1 MKVRAGLAA
10 LLAVAGLAAI
20 AVAVAAAA
28 TDSGR
33 APAAKAT
40 AQAASCKK
48 PALGMSA
55 PITGPAGSIGS
66 DQLKWAQYYV
76 QRWNA
81 LHPKFRVM
89 LKQFDDQI
97 DPAKAATGAQQ
108 FASDSSVLAVIG
120 PAGSQQV
127 IAAAP
132 IYKKAGLAIVSGSAT
147 NVTLTDG
154 NLKGTFFR
162 VVPNDGIQG
171 PSDVKYA
178 TTQLGV
184 KSGDTV
190 MLVDDS
196 EAYGTGLRDIMKPG
210 FEAKGVKVLNESI
223 VKTDTDFTSI
233 VNKTTGVKVVFI
245 LGQIATQTQLFAQ
258 QMKEKGRT
266 AIIFGSDGSFDSA
279 KFNVSGSYVSFFAP
293 DVTTLAS
300 AKAIVSGFYA
310 KFGKAT
316 TPFGAPNYVAA
327 QLEIDAI
334 QKACKDGKVSRGEV
348 RKLIAQT
355 NIKKSLLG
363 VPIKFTANGDVSGAK
378 FFIFK
383 IVDGKY
389 VVVG

>member
-1 MKVRAGLAA
+1 MA
-10 LLAVAGLAAI
+10 LVAVAGLAAI
-20 AVAVAAAA
+20 AVAVATAA

-33 APAAKAT
+33 APASTAA

-48 PALGMSA
+48 PTIGMSA

-81 LHPKFRVM
+81 VHKKFKVT

-120 PAGSQQV
+120 PAGSQQIV
-127 IAAAP
+127 AAAP
-132 IYKKAGLAIVSGSAT
+132 IYRKAGLAIVSGSAT
-147 NVTLTDG
+147 RVSLTDG
-154 NLKGTFFR
+154 SLKGTFFR

-171 PSDVKYA
+171 PSDVKYTMA
-178 TTQLGV
+178 KLGV

-210 FEAKGVKVLNESI
+210 FEAKGVKVLTES
-223 VKTDTDFTSI
+223 VAQTDTDFTSI
-233 VNKTTGVKVVFI
+233 VNKTGSVKVVF
-245 LGQIATQTQLFAQ
+245 LLTQIATQSQLFAQ

-266 AIIFGSDGSFDSA
+266 APIFGTDGSFDSA
-279 KFNVSGSYVSFFAP
+279 KFNVAGSYVSFFAP

-300 AKAIVSGFYA
+300 AKAVVNGFYK
-310 KFGKAT
+310 KFGRAT
-316 TPFGAPNYVAA
+316 TPFGAPNYVVA

-348 RKLIAQT
+348 RKLIAKT

-383 IVDGKY
+383 IVNGKY
-389 VVVG
+389 TVVG

>member
-1 MKVRAGLAA
+1 MKVRAGMA
-10 LLAVAGLAAI
+10 LIAVAGLAAI

-33 APAAKAT
+33 APTSTSVASK
-40 AQAASCKK
+40 ASCKK
-48 PALGMSA
+48 PTIGMSA

-76 QRWNA
+76 QQWNA
-81 LHPKFRVM
+81 LHKTFKVT

-127 IAAAP
+127 VAASP

-147 NVTLTDG
+147 RVSLTDG
-154 NLKGTFFR
+154 SLKGTFFR

-171 PSDVKYA
+171 PSDVNYA
-178 TTQLGV
+178 ISKLGV

-196 EAYGTGLRDIMKPG
+196 EAYGTGLRDIMKPA
-210 FEAKGVKVLNESI
+210 FEAKGVKVLTES
-223 VKTDTDFTSI
+223 VAQTDTDFTSI
-233 VNKTTGVKVVFI
+233 VNKTGTVKVVF
-245 LGQIATQTQLFAQ
+245 LLTQIATQSQLFAQ

-266 AIIFGSDGSFDSA
+266 APIFGSDGSFDSA
-279 KFNVSGSYVSFFAP
+279 KFNVEGSYVSFFAP

-300 AKAIVSGFYA
+300 AKSIVNGFYK
-310 KFGKAT
+310 KFGKST
-316 TPFGAPNYVAA
+316 TPFGAPNYVVA
-327 QLEIDAI
+327 QLAIDAI
-334 QKACKDGKVSRGEV
+334 SKACADGKVTRGEV
-348 RKLIAQT
+348 RKLIAKT
-355 NIKKSLLG
+355 NMKTSLLG

-383 IVDGKY
+383 IVNGKY
-389 VVVG
+389 TVVG